1 MKRSTQEETSLFFLT
16 WSCLH
21 AMSRPMKTYRCFKT
35 GTSSSL
41 IVFPSR
47 SKVCVSS
54 SWIWD
59 LVIAWIIEHA
69 KKLFCQF
76 LGQYIKKPKTSTS
89 CLLEHLLL
97 RLSCHAVRR
106 TKRGPHGKEPRPPAL
121 SPSSATSR
129 KQYQTASH
137 VHLGMNSAAG
147 FLQSCCPSW
156 CHMEQRETDPAE
168 TCPNYKF
175 MGNTN
180 DYC

>member
-1 MKRSTQEETSLFFLT
+1 MKRSTQEETSLFLLT

-21 AMSRPMKTYRCFKT
+21 AMSRPIKTCRCFKT
-35 GTSSSL
+35 GTPNSL
-41 IVFPSR
+41 IFSPSR
-47 SKVCVSS
+47 SRVCVSS

-59 LVIAWIIEHA
+59 LVIAWIIEHG
-69 KKLFCQF
+69 KKWFCQF
-76 LGQYIKKPKTSTS
+76 LDQYIKKQKTSTS

-106 TKRGPHGKEPRPPAL
+106 GPHGKEPRCPAL
-121 SPSSATSR
+121 SPSLATSR

-137 VHLGMNSAAG
+137 VHLRKNSAAG
-147 FLQSCCPSW
+147 FLQLCCPSW

-168 TCPNYKF
+168 TCPNDKF
-175 MGNTN
+175 MGNRN